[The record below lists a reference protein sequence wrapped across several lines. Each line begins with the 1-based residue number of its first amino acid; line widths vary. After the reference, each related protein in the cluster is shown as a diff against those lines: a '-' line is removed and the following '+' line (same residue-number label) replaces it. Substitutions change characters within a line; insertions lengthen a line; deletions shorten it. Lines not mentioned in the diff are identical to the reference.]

1 MIGKLQSKA
10 KNTLELFDYIHSLD
24 NQRLADTLSRL
35 QNDLNKRLKY
45 FIQVNIGNE
54 FQKSGIAV
62 NELDGFFN
70 YWSKEKDLDV
80 VGLMIIPPNDEN
92 VKKYFETLNKLN
104 NSLALKESSMGM
116 SADYM
121 EAVRNNA
128 TFLRIGSLIF
138 GERT

>member
-1 MIGKLQSKA
+1 MSF
-10 KNTLELFDYIHSLD
+10 KNLESL
-24 NQRLADTLSRL
+24 
-35 QNDLNKRLKY
+35 
-45 FIQVNIGNE
+45 I
-54 FQKSGIAV
+54 
-62 NELDGFFN
+62 NELDGFLN
-70 YWSKEKDLDV
+70 YCTREKDLDV

-128 TFLRIGSLIF
+128 SFIRIGSLIF
-138 GERT
+138 GNRT